1 MIKRELTHE
10 EFHILCDM
18 EMMEVE
24 VSKKDVAYLPQCDTK
39 GCTTHAPIKERGRL
53 WCAEC
58 YLKEKKN
65 VRNER

>member
-1 MIKRELTHE
+1 MVKRELTHE
-10 EFHILCDM
+10 EFHVLCDM

-39 GCTTHAPIKERGRL
+39 GCNTHAPIKERGRL
-53 WCAEC
+53 WCCEC